1 MMNEQIKQLEE
12 LILKMDIEISKKKVA
27 LNDLMIAKKE
37 EELKN
42 IIDNGY

>member
-1 MMNEQIKQLEE
+1 MKKEIKQLEE

-27 LNDLMIAKKE
+27 LNDLVIAKKE

>member
-1 MMNEQIKQLEE
+1 MNEQIKQLEE

-27 LNDLMIAKKE
+27 LNDLVIAKKE